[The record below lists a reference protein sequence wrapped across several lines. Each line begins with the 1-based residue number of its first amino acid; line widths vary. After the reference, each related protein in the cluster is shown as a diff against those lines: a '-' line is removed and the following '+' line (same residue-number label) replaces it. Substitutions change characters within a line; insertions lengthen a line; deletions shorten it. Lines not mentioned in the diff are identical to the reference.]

1 MSRAFAA
8 LCALAALV
16 ALAVPS
22 TAAAHGIGGIRD
34 LPVPGW
40 LFLVGGATVLLIS
53 FVALGAL
60 WTKPKLQVGAG
71 RPLPEGLQRVLLS
84 PYFRVV
90 VSGLSLAL
98 FIVVWTAAA
107 FGSERASA
115 NLAPTFIYV
124 IFWVGMVVLTIV
136 LGNVWSVLDPWRA
149 AADAVAWVVGKLGWS
164 REPRPYPTW
173 LGLWPAVVLLFC
185 FVAIEL
191 VYVDP
196 ADPRM
201 LALAITLYSVATW
214 TGMAIFGRKDW
225 RPNGDGFAVYFGFIS
240 RAALFGSREREGGG
254 TELILRKPLSELAR
268 VEARPGAVAF
278 LAVMLG
284 SVAFDGLSRS
294 SWWFERLY
302 DVEIR
307 FSDPVSAERAVQLL
321 NLSALTIA
329 VLVVAT
335 VYTVSVKVAEGI
347 VGERAAFSGI
357 FVGSLIPIAIV
368 YSLSHYFSRS
378 STRANSSSH
387 CSPIPTRQGWNV
399 LGTAG
404 FEPNLTLLTPNT
416 IWYTQ
421 VTVLVIGH
429 VLGLIVAHDRAVA
442 LSPTPRIAVRTQ
454 YVMLT
459 LMVLYTVGGMW
470 LLSLD

>member
-1 MSRAFAA
+1 VKRAFAA
-8 LCALAALV
+8 LCALAALIV
-16 ALAVPS
+16 LAVPA

-40 LFLVGGATVLLIS
+40 LFLVGGATVLVIS

-60 WTKPKLQVGAG
+60 WKKPKLEVGAG

-84 PYFRVV
+84 PYVRVV

-124 IFWVGMVVLTIV
+124 VFWVGMVVLSIV

-149 AADAVAWVVGKLGWS
+149 AADAVAWTAGKLGWS
-164 REPRPYPTW
+164 REPRPYPGW
-173 LGLWPAVVLLFC
+173 LGLWPAVILLFG

-191 VYVDP
+191 AY
-196 ADPRM
+196 ADPSDPRT
-201 LALAITLYSVATW
+201 LALAITVYSVATW
-214 TGMAIFGRKDW
+214 TGMAIFGRNDW
-225 RPNGDGFAVYFGFIS
+225 RANGDGFAVFFGFIS
-240 RAALFGSREREGGG
+240 RAALFGSREREGGR

-268 VEARPGAVAF
+268 VERRPGAVAF

-307 FSDPVSAERAVQLL
+307 FSDPVSAERAVELL
-321 NLSALTIA
+321 NLSTLTIV
-329 VLVVAT
+329 VLIVAI
-335 VYTVSVKVAEGI
+335 VYTVSVKIAEGV

-368 YSLSHYFSRS
+368 YALSHYFSLLVIQGQF
-378 STRANSSSH
+378 A
-387 CSPIPTRQGWNV
+387 IPLLSDPYGQGWNV

-404 FEPNLTLLTPNT
+404 FQPNLSLLKPNT
-416 IWYTQ
+416 TWYTQ

-429 VLGLIVAHDRAVA
+429 VLGLMVAHDRAVA
-442 LSPTPRIAVRTQ
+442 LSPSPRIALRTQ
-454 YVMLT
+454 YVMLA

-470 LLSLD
+470 LLSLN

>member
-71 RPLPEGLQRVLLS
+71 RPLPEGLQRILLS
-84 PYFRVV
+84 TYFRVV
-90 VSGLSLAL
+90 VSGLSFAL

-124 IFWVGMVVLTIV
+124 IFWVGMVVATIV
-136 LGNVWSVLDPWRA
+136 LGNVWSMLDPWRA
-149 AADAVAWVVGKLGWS
+149 AADAVAWTAGKLGWS
-164 REPRPYPTW
+164 REPRPYPPW

-191 VYVDP
+191 VYADP
-196 ADPRM
+196 SDPRM
-201 LALAITLYSVATW
+201 LALAITIYSVATW
-214 TGMAIFGRKDW
+214 TGMAIFGRRDW
-225 RPNGDGFAVYFGFIS
+225 RENGDGFAVYFGFIS

-284 SVAFDGLSRS
+284 SVAFDGISRS

-329 VLVVAT
+329 VLFVAI

-368 YSLSHYFSRS
+368 YALSHYFSLLVIQGQFV
-378 STRANSSSH
+378 
-387 CSPIPTRQGWNV
+387 IPLLSDPYAQGWNA

-404 FEPNLTLLTPNT
+404 FEPNLTWLKPNT
-416 IWYTQ
+416 TWYTQ

-454 YVMLT
+454 FVMLA